1 MRQFG
6 MKQSI
11 PHLHSTSMELHKI
24 DLRGKTDKDWS
35 AEHSAYVCLWNE
47 RASNIATSEILDE
60 SLDFYDPY
68 MLWYRRITRR
78 FMSRRGAIAEAL
90 AHGMTSI
97 HQLTLGD
104 DVSIARIRDV
114 AASTLT
120 AVRADYRMHNVP
132 TSFEASHHTSHDDT
146 RSRHGTP
153 VYTSSVPLHEFET
166 PNTPSVPPYMAFEA
180 MEAFPFD
187 RAPTSL
193 RHFNATPIMMNFSES
208 TSTHEGGMHDIDDIQ
223 REDDQNP
230 TDMGQSNVPLALNR
244 NVRVVKRTRCGTGS
258 HYLGSE

>member
-1 MRQFG
+1 
-6 MKQSI
+6 
-11 PHLHSTSMELHKI
+11 
-24 DLRGKTDKDWS
+24 
-35 AEHSAYVCLWNE
+35 
-47 RASNIATSEILDE
+47 
-60 SLDFYDPY
+60 
-68 MLWYRRITRR
+68 
-78 FMSRRGAIAEAL
+78 
-90 AHGMTSI
+90 
-97 HQLTLGD
+97 
-104 DVSIARIRDV
+104 
-114 AASTLT
+114 
-120 AVRADYRMHNVP
+120 MHNVP

-180 MEAFPFD
+180 TEAFPFD
-187 RAPTSL
+187 RAPTSS

-208 TSTHEGGMHDIDDIQ
+208 TSTHEGGMRDIDDIQ